1 MRRIVRIALCLL
13 SILPTL
19 CHAQVFSQESGEIA
33 MCSGA
38 FKYGVNLFMLANNE
52 GAAKVMIAHA
62 ARADATFFAMNL
74 ENGKISG
81 DKLQKHREVIKNVS
95 VHLDSNPDDISEL
108 LSECVTVVTS
118 KYQELSN
125 SNTYLWGDDIYEFS
139 KKIIDE
145 LSKLYSLQ

>member
-1 MRRIVRIALCLL
+1 MKRISKIALFLASLL
-13 SILPTL
+13 PIF
-19 CHAQVFSQESGEIA
+19 CHAQVFSQKSGEIA
-33 MCSGA
+33 MCGGA

-62 ARADATFFAMNL
+62 ARADATFFAMNI

-108 LSECVTVVTS
+108 LSECVTVVTT

-125 SNTYLWGDDIYEFS
+125 SNTHLWGDHIYDFTKRAIGEMS
-139 KKIIDE
+139 KV
-145 LSKLYSLQ
+145 YSLQ